1 MGDVIAF
8 PGSWHGD
15 DAPQPSDPPVP
26 EDSAARAAADPAALD
41 PAALDRAHQRPVPEE
56 HRSRPGRALLWREV
70 AGHELRQERLRQ
82 SRTQSDVADRAG
94 VSTQYLSE
102 VERGRKEPSSEVL
115 HAVSGALGL
124 DLLELTTRVSRTLAA
139 TPATRSSSTSPLL
152 LAA

>member
-26 EDSAARAAADPAALD
+26 EDSAARAATDPAALD
-41 PAALDRAHQRPVPEE
+41 PAALDRTHQRPVPEE
-56 HRSRPGRALLWREV
+56 HRVRPGRALLWREA